1 MTTYE
6 TLDAAFSA
14 EIGHVLAAGHPVA
27 PRGMGCLEVE
37 GRVIRLANPRARL
50 ISAAARRWSLPYA
63 VGEFCW
69 HLSGSDSLE
78 QISYYSRRWREL
90 VDGDPHVHGSCYG
103 RKLFHSVAG
112 RPNQWEAIRN
122 LLRVDPDSRRAVL
135 SIFTPDDV
143 VDAAGSPDVPCC
155 STLQFLLRDGRLN
168 LIATMRSN
176 DLFIGFG
183 YDIFFFTMLQEL
195 MACELGVDVGWY
207 QHSAGSLHLYDRDLP
222 AARRVPM
229 SSPADIVMPMLDGP
243 GELHRVLRYEQLI
256 REGPAPKA
264 DMVIEVSPYWEPL
277 VTALV
282 FHRLRREG
290 DQTGMNEL
298 LAQGRVAWSRPLLA
312 LLS

>member
-14 EIGHVLAAGHPVA
+14 EIGHVLAAGRPVA
-27 PRGMGCLEVE
+27 PRGMGCREIE

-50 ISAAARRWSLPYA
+50 ITAVSRRWSLPYA

-69 HLSGSDSLE
+69 HLSASDSLD
-78 QISYYSRRWREL
+78 QIGYYSKRWREL
-90 VDGDPHVHGSCYG
+90 VDGDPHVRGSCYG
-103 RKLFHSVAG
+103 RKLFRGVGG

-135 SIFTPDDV
+135 SILTPDDV
-143 VDAAGSPDVPCC
+143 ADAAGSPDVPCC

-207 QHSAGSLHLYDRDLP
+207 QHSAGSLHLYDRDLN
-222 AARRVPM
+222 AAERVPA
-229 SSPADIVMPMLDGP
+229 SASVNAVMPPMARP
-243 GELHRVLRYEQLI
+243 EELAQVLQCEQLI
-256 REGPAPKA
+256 REGPIPKP
-264 DMVIEVSPYWEPL
+264 DMAFDVPPYWEPL
-277 VTALV
+277 VGALV

-290 DQTGMNEL
+290 DQVGMGDL
-298 LAQGRVAWSRPLLA
+298 LTQRRLGWSRPLLE
-312 LLS
+312 LLT